1 MTAYE
6 IFTRQYTK
14 IDKQGQRVPNYDFR
28 QRFGEISIDAAWEI
42 EQKRLEDLRKKLE
55 REHILHDF
63 FRNEVKEG
71 RARLQRSRVSESE
84 YYHWYGHEFRFSAH
98 RYPTGSMT
106 NELLGI
112 IDMTDE
118 GATERVIKQFNI
130 ILQ

>member
-42 EQKRLEDLRKKLE
+42 EQKRLDDLKKQLE
-55 REHILHDF
+55 QKRLLHEF
-63 FRNEVKEG
+63 FRNEARAG
-71 RARLQRSRVSESE
+71 RAKLQCSRVSESE
-84 YYHWYGHEFRFSAH
+84 YYRWNGHEFRFSGH

-106 NELLGI
+106 NEFLNI

-118 GATERVIKQFNI
+118 GAVERVIKQFNI